1 MLSAS
6 TFITIFKYGTAAPA
20 FVQRTLFSIERLEI
34 FFRSNIFE
42 TPVIICNGMKT
53 SQWQIKC
60 FPLKF
65 RKALQNLLL
74 CKMVVF
80 TISLTISV
88 IEMNLFQIFHVVMP
102 KNYSPKASQFF
113 VLHFLFPA
121 KKNMSLA
128 PLPVMQ
134 WGIQVTFEKV
144 KEVTNIIV

>member
-102 KNYSPKASQFF
+102 KNYSPKASVFCTTFSFSCQ
-113 VLHFLFPA
+113 
-121 KKNMSLA
+121 KNISLA

-134 WGIQVTFEKV
+134 WGTRVTLEKV